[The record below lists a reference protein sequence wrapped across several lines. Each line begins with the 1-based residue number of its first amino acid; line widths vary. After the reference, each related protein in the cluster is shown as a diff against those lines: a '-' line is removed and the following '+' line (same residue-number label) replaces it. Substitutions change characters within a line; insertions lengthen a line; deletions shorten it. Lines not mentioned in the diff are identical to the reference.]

1 MDPYLQKEE
10 QQRQEAAKKRQRR
23 RQAAAAKRSSAARAK
38 AAPNAGTRQSS
49 ASRSRQAAASSRQAA
64 APAKKRRS
72 IQSTVQSA
80 VQKERQTRAQ
90 LRRLREEQAG
100 QQAQEERWSRSG
112 IPMWGRTLIAVA
124 VVVLLLLVF
133 FRVDRFEVEG
143 NVRYSVEE
151 VADASGITIGDV
163 LMGVNKTKAASRI
176 IVGLPYVQ
184 QVVVHKVLPGTVRF
198 SLVECKAMAAA
209 QSEFG
214 KVWLVNADG
223 KLLESLDNSENIGYP
238 LIQGP
243 VLDLPTGGDPVT
255 FDDPEAGELGMQTAA
270 ELTAAGVS
278 DQITIIDVSDPA
290 SIKLSYQDR
299 IEVQLGDGTDL
310 QYRIQ
315 YMIGALEKLSGN
327 AKGVLDL
334 TFALGEQAVFHPLA

>member
-10 QQRQEAAKKRQRR
+10 RQSQEAAKKKQRR
-23 RQAAAAKRSSAARAK
+23 RQASAAKRNSAARSKSAST
-38 AAPNAGTRQSS
+38 ARTRSSGARQS
-49 ASRSRQAAASSRQAA
+49 APRSRQPEAQS
-64 APAKKRRS
+64 KKRRS

-100 QQAQEERWSRSG
+100 QQDQEERWSRPG
-112 IPMWGRTLIAVA
+112 IPMWGRTLIAVG

-133 FRVDRFEVEG
+133 FRVDQFEVEG

-198 SLVECKAMAAA
+198 TLVECKAMAAA

-243 VLDLPTGGDPVT
+243 VLDLPTGGDPIA
-255 FDDPEAGELGMQTAA
+255 FDDPEAGALGMQTAT

>member
-1 MDPYLQKEE
+1 MLFNIVSLIANIAYLVVLNLNIYTDRAVLPGGQVREWHRSPAARLELGSQTFLLYLQIVL
-10 QQRQEAAKKRQRR
+10 AAV
-23 RQAAAAKRSSAARAK
+23 
-38 AAPNAGTRQSS
+38 
-49 ASRSRQAAASSRQAA
+49 
-64 APAKKRRS
+64 S
-72 IQSTVQSA
+72 IITA
-80 VQKERQTRAQ
+80 
-90 LRRLREEQAG
+90 
-100 QQAQEERWSRSG
+100 
-112 IPMWGRTLIAVA
+112 
-124 VVVLLLLVF
+124 VLLLF
-133 FRVDRFEVEG
+133 G
-143 NVRYSVEE
+143 
-151 VADASGITIGDV
+151 VAIGDV